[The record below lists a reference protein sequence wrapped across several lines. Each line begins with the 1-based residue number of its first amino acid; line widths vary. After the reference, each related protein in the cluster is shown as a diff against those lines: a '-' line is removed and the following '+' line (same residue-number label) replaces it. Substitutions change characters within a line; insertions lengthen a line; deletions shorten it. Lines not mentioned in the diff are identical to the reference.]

1 MNTKQIQ
8 DIIDDLKSCETITP
22 SAYEGII
29 GEFDVYPYDDYQK
42 MYYTIGFN
50 GEYDELLEKMFGIGM
65 GVTSIQTHDELVNEG
80 GDVCWYV
87 TRLANSFGFSL
98 SDIYPNKKKITRN
111 FDELMSNVHKSKK
124 DLSESVKKFY
134 RDGGGELTL
143 EWKERIFHSL
153 CNLYIDL
160 EDVCRA
166 YGITLPQMMRA
177 NVLKLATR
185 KLEKKLHGDGD
196 KR

>member
-1 MNTKQIQ
+1 MNTVEIEHLIEYLSKC
-8 DIIDDLKSCETITP
+8 KTISP
-22 SAYEGII
+22 LSYEGVIQ
-29 GEFDVYPYDDYQK
+29 EFDVYPYDDYQK

-65 GVTSIQTHDELVNEG
+65 GVTSIETHDELVNEG
-80 GDVCWYV
+80 GDVCWYI
-87 TRLANSFGFSL
+87 TRLANSFNIRL
-98 SDIYPNKKKITRN
+98 SDIYPNGKKITRN
-111 FDELMSNVHKSKK
+111 FDDLMRNVHKSKK
-124 DLSESVKKFY
+124 DLTEAIKKFY

-143 EWKERIFHSL
+143 EWNERIFYGL

-160 EDVCRA
+160 EDLTRA
-166 YGITLPQMMRA
+166 YGITLPEMMRA
-177 NVLKLATR
+177 NVLKLAKR